1 MLNVLVGLIA
11 DNVLVKYDVHSA
23 RLNDGNELVFFLKN
37 RLINETPETFTNQ
50 TIVINICRRM
60 TISVIWVRSIR
71 LIKKVAQFL
80 CDELDLQDFSV
91 F

>member
-37 RLINETPETFTNQ
+37 RLTKPQKLLPISESDYRDQYLQ
-50 TIVINICRRM
+50 THDYQCY
-60 TISVIWVRSIR
+60 
-71 LIKKVAQFL
+71 LGP
-80 CDELDLQDFSV
+80 
-91 F
+91 